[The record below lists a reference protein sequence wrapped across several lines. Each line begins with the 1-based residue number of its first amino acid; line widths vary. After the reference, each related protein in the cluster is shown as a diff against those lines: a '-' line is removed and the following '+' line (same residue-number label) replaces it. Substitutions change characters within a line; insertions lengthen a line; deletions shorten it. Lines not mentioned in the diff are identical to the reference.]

1 MKFIEEKM
9 DLDENNLTDA
19 YFEYY
24 YIFKIKRR
32 RLDYL
37 YKKGKSSNDELVKK
51 YEDELERVRQLIIK
65 LGGTEENIQKIR
77 YSFSDKWIDISEL
90 IY

>member
-1 MKFIEEKM
+1 MMKFIEEKM

-24 YIFKIKRR
+24 YIFKIRR
-32 RLDYL
+32 RRL
-37 YKKGKSSNDELVKK
+37 YKKGISLNDALLVK
-51 YEDELERVRQLIIK
+51 YGEELERVRQLILS
-65 LGGTEENIQKIR
+65 LGGTEENIEKIR
-77 YSFSDKWIDISEL
+77 ESFSDNYIDISYL